1 MNAGELLACLAEIGA
16 SVINDG
22 DRLVLRSGAT
32 PVPEEMIAAVRLNKP
47 LLLLLAN
54 RGSLGVAESWVS
66 GLARLDP
73 NGPPGDVPATR
84 WTQFIDDAC
93 GFIKDGWATC
103 AVGLGWG
110 ERDLFGCD
118 RTKPFARVER
128 LGFVWLLNG
137 RPVAGVSAETATIMT
152 PSGGRLTFRRSVDA
166 QQMLPWEMPANDN
179 LVPGD
184 RGQRD
189 VYRQENSTGGKNGQ

>member
-1 MNAGELLACLAEIGA
+1 MNAGELLACLADIGA

-32 PVPEEMIAAVRLNKP
+32 PVPEEMIGAVRLNKP
-47 LLLLLAN
+47 VLLLLAN
-54 RGSLGVAESWVS
+54 KESLGVAESWVS
-66 GLARLDP
+66 GLGRLDP
-73 NGPPGDVPATR
+73 NGAPGDVPTAR

-93 GFIKDGWATC
+93 GFVRDGWATC

-137 RPVAGVSAETATIMT
+137 RPVAGVLAETATIVT
-152 PSGGRLTFRRSVDA
+152 PSGGRLTFRRSVDPE
-166 QQMLPWEMPANDN
+166 QVLPWELAPGETSI
-179 LVPGD
+179 LVEVDEGPGYA
-184 RGQRD
+184 RCA
-189 VYRQENSTGGKNGQ
+189 